1 MCPLTQY
8 ESEDE
13 CNIARKKRQV
23 SEPSSAYTSTSPYS
37 AKRLTEVKCIASAA
51 ERHYS
56 AHENKQ
62 SKPTLS
68 HEILE

>member
-1 MCPLTQY
+1 MRPLTQY
-8 ESEDE
+8 ESEHE
-13 CNIARKKRQV
+13 CNIERKKRQA
-23 SEPSSAYTSTSPYS
+23 SELSPAYISSSPYS

-62 SKPTLS
+62 SKQTLS
-68 HEILE
+68 HEILK